1 MLKKSNISKLI
12 FSSFK
17 ESILII
23 LGILLAGFGLKGFLI
38 PNGFIDGG
46 ITGIS
51 LLVHFLTPLP
61 IALLIFVINLPF
73 IFLARK
79 QIGKT
84 FAIKTFFAILGLSLT
99 LLFINYPTIT
109 SDKLLISIFGGAFL
123 GAGIGLSIRGGGVL
137 DGTEVLSIYLNRKIN
152 ATIGEIIF
160 LINLVIFSFAAVFL
174 SIESA
179 LYSILIYLS
188 ASKTVDFIIIGIE
201 EYIGVTI
208 ISKKSDE
215 IKKKITKD
223 LGKGVTIYSG
233 KSGFSETDNKTIDI
247 LFTVITRLEIY
258 RLKNEV
264 LLIDP
269 SAVIIEH
276 NIKDARGGVL
286 KKRPL
291 DNHSWIN

>member
-291 DNHSWIN
+291 DNHS